1 MVKTACIFGSTGLTG
16 TYLIEVLLED
26 KRYNKILVFNRTKQN
41 LFHPK
46 IEQIVAPYDQLQNL
60 KDQLKADE
68 YYCCLGTT
76 MNKAKTRQAFEYVDY
91 HLPLEIGKLARENGI
106 KTFSLVSSIGA
117 SAKSKNFYLR
127 TKGKTEDALS
137 GLGLDSLLIFRPS
150 MLLGKRKETRL
161 METIAKPFTIALGI
175 ILWGP
180 LKKYRAIHGKTIA
193 KGMVYASNQMAGNQ
207 LIESDRIKTLAEKYD
222 SSLS

>member
-1 MVKTACIFGSTGLTG
+1 MEKTACIFGSTGLTG

-26 KRYNKILVFNRTKQN
+26 KRYSKIILFNRTKQSIE
-41 LFHPK
+41 HPK

-76 MNKAKTRQAFEYVDY
+76 MDKAKTRQAFEYVDY
-91 HLPLEIGKLARENGI
+91 HLPLEIAKLARENGI

-117 SAKSKNFYLR
+117 SSKSKNFYLR

-137 GLGLDSLLIFRPS
+137 GLGLNNLLIFRPS

-161 METIAKPFTIALGI
+161 METIAKPFSIGLGI
-175 ILWGP
+175 LLWGP
-180 LKKYRAIHGKTIA
+180 LKKYRAIHGKTVA
-193 KGMVYASNQMAGNQ
+193 KGMVYASNQLTGNAI
-207 LIESDRIKTLAEKYD
+207 IESDSIINLAKKYD
-222 SSLS
+222 SLLD